1 MHDFFFKGIK
11 DRTLKFSAIIEGLWP
26 SVLWIYNRSPSLQ
39 VVTKNKQKIF
49 FFQLFCFVRVRV
61 RDRVRLY
68 IFLGFFL
75 VETLKWMQNMKIFS
89 WDLGSKVE
97 SPLGVMVKDENL
109 FHGDPC
115 SIAECWLFFPVHNG
129 LDYFSFSF
137 YHKSQYRFFQEKFK
151 SLKRVKWNFKKCL
164 GMIENN
170 KYPDSV

>member
-1 MHDFFFKGIK
+1 MPFGYIIVRRHFRSSPKINKKYSFFNCFVLFGLGLGI
-11 DRTLKFSAIIEGLWP
+11 GLD
-26 SVLWIYNRSPSLQ
+26 Y
-39 VVTKNKQKIF
+39 IF
-49 FFQLFCFVRVRV
+49 FW
-61 RDRVRLY
+61 
-68 IFLGFFL
+68 GFFL
-75 VETLKWMQNMKIFS
+75 VETLKWMQNMNFFS